1 MHVKEKCALS
11 DLGTGRL
18 QQKVASGGTGMAV
31 GLGPNHC
38 GGGAGRG
45 CQVCCG
51 LAASVL
57 LLLPSDA
64 RQCGWAG
71 RKWLGGKE
79 GDCVCKRDPV
89 SVNVAVKDL
98 F

>member
-1 MHVKEKCALS
+1 M
-11 DLGTGRL
+11 
-18 QQKVASGGTGMAV
+18 
-31 GLGPNHC
+31 
-38 GGGAGRG
+38 
-45 CQVCCG
+45 CCG

-64 RQCGWAG
+64 GQCGWAG

-89 SVNVAVKDL
+89 SVNVAVKDVCKL
-98 F
+98 GTGFA